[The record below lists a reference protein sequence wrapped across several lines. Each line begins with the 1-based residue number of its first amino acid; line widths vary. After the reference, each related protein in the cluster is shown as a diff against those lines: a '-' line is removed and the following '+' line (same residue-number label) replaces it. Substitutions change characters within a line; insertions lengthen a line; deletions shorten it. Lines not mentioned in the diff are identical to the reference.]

1 MKLKAVV
8 LEEIGAPLVV
18 SEIDVA
24 APVGREVLVDV
35 RASGL
40 CHTDLH
46 VMQSGRG
53 VDLPIVLGH
62 ELAGTVAGIGPAV
75 TGFAVGDHVVGC
87 LVSHCGHCRQ
97 CLSGRTYRCANRHE
111 TGRAPGEPPRL
122 SRDGKP
128 VSQGFDLAGFAEQ
141 ALVHENNLV
150 VIDEEIPFDTA
161 CLLGCGVVTG
171 AGAVFNSA
179 RVSVGETV
187 AVLGCGGVGL
197 SAVQA
202 ARLAGA
208 LRVVAVDIHPA
219 KLKLASQLGATDTV
233 DATAVDPVEAVM
245 GLTGGVD
252 HAFETAGQSATAQ
265 QAFDMLAIGGTAYL
279 IGMQPAGSVL
289 QYPGNSFLITQRAVR
304 GVSMGST
311 TFKVDIPMLADY
323 VRQQRFDLDA
333 MVGRRI
339 SLDEINDGYRGMLEG
354 SVART
359 VVTR

>member
-1 MKLKAVV
+1 LKAAV

-18 SEIDVA
+18 AEIDIG

-35 RASGL
+35 QASGL

-46 VMQSGRG
+46 IMQSGRG
-53 VDLPIVLGH
+53 VDLPLVLGH
-62 ELAGTVAGIGPAV
+62 ELAGTVVGIGAAV
-75 TGFAVGDHVVGC
+75 TEFA
-87 LVSHCGHCRQ
+87 GH
-97 CLSGRTYRCANRHE
+97 TYRCAHRQE
-111 TGRAPGEPPRL
+111 TQRRPGDPPRL

-128 VSQGFDLAGFAEQ
+128 VAQGFDLAGFAEQ

-150 VIDEEIPFDTA
+150 VIGDGIAFDTA

-171 AGAVFNSA
+171 AGSVFNSA

-219 KLKLASQLGATDTV
+219 KLKLASQLGATDIV
-233 DATAVDPVEAVM
+233 DATEGDPVEAVVR
-245 GLTGGVD
+245 LTGGVD
-252 HAFETAGQSATAQ
+252 HAFETAGQPATAR
-265 QAFDMLAIGGTAYL
+265 QAFDMLAVGGTAYQ
-279 IGMQPAGSVL
+279 IGMQPTGSVL
-289 QYPGNSFLITQRAVR
+289 EYPGNSFLVTQRAVR
-304 GVSMGST
+304 GVGMGST

-323 VRQQRFDLDA
+323 VKQQRFDLDA

-339 SLDEINDGYRGMLEG
+339 SLDEINDGYRGMLAG